1 MKLILTLLV
10 LVIFSSCKKEENRSC
25 FKSIGENSSIEIN
38 LSPVDELVLKSDIT
52 YVLFI
57 DTLDKVIIK
66 GGKNLLN
73 FVTIDQ
79 SGKRLAIENGNDC
92 SFLRNYEDDIIV
104 EIHASNLRKI
114 AFAGTKKL
122 INSTPLQLDSLWIDA
137 FDGSGIIQLNVQTN
151 FLKLSSDFGYTDFI
165 INGTSDYLLCNLG
178 GSSYANLYNLVV
190 NDSITVVSNTQRD
203 ILVKPAAIKL
213 KAQLNQSGNVLY
225 KGIPSSIFYTRYGKG
240 ELINKN

>member
-1 MKLILTLLV
+1 MRFYLFVFLFLFSLGCEKAEDRQCMKTAGEESERLVIPPTFNKLKITEHIKVV
-10 LVIFSSCKKEENRSC
+10 LVQDTVEKI
-25 FKSIGENSSIEIN
+25 
-38 LSPVDELVLKSDIT
+38 VLR
-52 YVLFI
+52 
-57 DTLDKVIIK
+57 